1 MSCQLL
7 SVYWHSEGLSIHGI
21 DASCAEVFCEVNN
34 DETEEEVDE
43 DDRKRKVAKLQIGKI
58 MRPATQSRV
67 LFKVQVLLPIF
78 G

>member
-1 MSCQLL
+1 M
-7 SVYWHSEGLSIHGI
+7 YWHSEGLSIQGI
-21 DASCAEVFCEVNN
+21 DVSCAEVFWEVNN

-43 DDRKRKVAKLQIGKI
+43 DDKKRKVAKLQIGKI

-67 LFKVQVLLPIF
+67 LFKVQVFLLLL